1 MPKFGDS
8 LTKISLKDILNEQE
22 LNSLENYKQFK
33 TASEKD
39 YNYEKDELIIK
50 LIDLVIDKFREMKDN
65 TLVKCF
71 IWAQKIL
78 QENLEIK
85 FDSAT
90 FKNLEKMK
98 EKKPSLKIKLG
109 WFEEYSLLNK
119 EEEIYKLT
127 RKTLHQSL
135 NNYKTKDSK
144 PKNTQ
149 RRRNTLNPELLKSG
163 IMNRINEDL
172 LDFESH
178 NFNIFNIYYQL
189 YFYTSLHLYNFF

>member
-8 LTKISLKDILNEQE
+8 LTKISLKDLLNEQE
-22 LNSLENYKQFK
+22 LNSLINYKQFK
-33 TASEKD
+33 TASEKG

-98 EKKPSLKIKLG
+98 EKKPSI
-109 WFEEYSLLNK
+109 
-119 EEEIYKLT
+119 
-127 RKTLHQSL
+127 SL
-135 NNYKTKDSK
+135 NIKK
-144 PKNTQ
+144 
-149 RRRNTLNPELLKSG
+149 
-163 IMNRINEDL
+163 
-172 LDFESH
+172 
-178 NFNIFNIYYQL
+178 
-189 YFYTSLHLYNFF
+189 